1 MPTIAALLAQPQNLP
16 NVPEV
21 VRALIQTFHH
31 PSPDLMLIAHQVAKD
46 PVISAKLLRLANAAQ
61 FGNCRQIATVKEAVI
76 RLGTE
81 TIRNMVLACGLT
93 DSLKRV
99 PGIELHHFWGK
110 VFDVATL
117 SKQLARRAGAGSEE
131 IFTCGLLYDLGRLI
145 MHLSLPSETIQRIG
159 ELEPLLGRAYAEQT
173 VVGFSYAELGA
184 EVANRWCFPLSICEA
199 IRYHPTPLDS
209 DSFSSEA
216 AFIHQAL
223 ALTNLATIS
232 TEEPAAWP
240 HGVANRLGLDWIGC
254 REDLYLSRQNGHG
267 FAALLAA

>member
-99 PGIELHHFWGK
+99 PGIELHHF
-110 VFDVATL
+110 
-117 SKQLARRAGAGSEE
+117 
-131 IFTCGLLYDLGRLI
+131 
-145 MHLSLPSETIQRIG
+145 
-159 ELEPLLGRAYAEQT
+159 
-173 VVGFSYAELGA
+173 
-184 EVANRWCFPLSICEA
+184 
-199 IRYHPTPLDS
+199 
-209 DSFSSEA
+209 
-216 AFIHQAL
+216 
-223 ALTNLATIS
+223 
-232 TEEPAAWP
+232 
-240 HGVANRLGLDWIGC
+240 
-254 REDLYLSRQNGHG
+254 
-267 FAALLAA
+267 

>member
-21 VRALIQTFHH
+21 VRALIQTFHQ

-131 IFTCGLLYDLGRLI
+131 IFFAA
-145 MHLSLPSETIQRIG
+145 SETVSATLR
-159 ELEPLLGRAYAEQT
+159 P
-173 VVGFSYAELGA
+173 GA
-184 EVANRWCFPLSICEA
+184 
-199 IRYHPTPLDS
+199 
-209 DSFSSEA
+209 
-216 AFIHQAL
+216 
-223 ALTNLATIS
+223 
-232 TEEPAAWP
+232 
-240 HGVANRLGLDWIGC
+240 
-254 REDLYLSRQNGHG
+254 
-267 FAALLAA
+267 